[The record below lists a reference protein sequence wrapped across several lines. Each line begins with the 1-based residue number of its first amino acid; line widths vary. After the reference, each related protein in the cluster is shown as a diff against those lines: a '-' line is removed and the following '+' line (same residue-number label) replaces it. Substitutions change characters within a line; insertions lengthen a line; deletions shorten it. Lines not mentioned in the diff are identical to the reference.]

1 MQHGS
6 SERRK
11 PNNGVKIR
19 AMREAHHKYW
29 AEHYPA
35 GAAEAEARKRE
46 LDTTPIA
53 GGCWLPREGL
63 DPGRG
68 RLNWGRGSS
77 TVRSSYPAPKGW
89 SYGTLVPGWARNSVR
104 QG

>member
-53 GGCWLPREGL
+53 GGVLAT
-63 DPGRG
+63 PGGAR
-68 RLNWGRGSS
+68 
-77 TVRSSYPAPKGW
+77 
-89 SYGTLVPGWARNSVR
+89 PGER
-104 QG
+104 QA